1 MFKYVVAARKNPMG
15 KDVKFY
21 AVPDKSTPV
30 DLDTIVE
37 RIEKRCTVSSADAKA
52 VLDALQYEI
61 KEAVI
66 NNGSVRLGDLGT
78 FRATISCQGAHTRQ
92 DFSANN
98 IQHLRLQ
105 FNPSVKIK
113 NWLNPKSNTHLK
125 FQKTGD
131 VISQMGPVEEE

>member
-1 MFKYVVAARKNPMG
+1 MG

-78 FRATISCQGAHTRQ
+78 FRATFSCHGAHTRQ

-98 IQHLRLQ
+98 IQHLRRQ

-131 VISQMGPVEEE
+131 VISQMDPVEEE